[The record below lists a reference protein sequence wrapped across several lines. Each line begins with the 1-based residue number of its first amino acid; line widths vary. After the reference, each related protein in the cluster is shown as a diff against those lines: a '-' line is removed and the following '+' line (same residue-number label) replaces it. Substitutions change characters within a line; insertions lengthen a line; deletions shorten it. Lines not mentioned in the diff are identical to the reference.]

1 MFKKYRL
8 RDFDFR
14 LVILV
19 LLASG
24 FSILAVN
31 SANEAYVNRQ
41 IFGIGLG
48 LAAMLVIAFMD
59 YTWILKFSWVMYLAI
74 AGLLAFTTYSSLGE
88 SSKGAQRWI
97 EIGPISFQPSELAK
111 LVLILFFA
119 QFIMRN
125 KKNINKILTLILC
138 GILFAVPA
146 YMILDQPD
154 LSTTVVLITIFCSLL
169 FVGGLSWRYIVAAFA
184 IIIPVVG
191 VIVFLAIQ
199 PESTV
204 LENHQRQRILA
215 FIYPE
220 EYADSTAYQQI
231 NSEIAI
237 GSGQLNGK
245 GYKNNEVTSVKNG
258 RYILEPHTDFI
269 FAVIGEEFGFKGS
282 VFLIAVLFSI
292 VLECLYVA
300 YKAKD
305 TAGRLIASG
314 MAAWIGFQTFVNLG
328 VATFIL
334 PNTGL
339 PLPFI
344 SYGLTSILCLYMGI
358 GFVLNVKLQQ
368 RKNGEVFL

>member
-19 LLASG
+19 LMASCI
-24 FSILAVN
+24 SMLAVN
-31 SANEAYVNRQ
+31 SANEEYVSRQ
-41 IFGIGLG
+41 LMGIGMG
-48 LAAMLVIAFMD
+48 MAAMFIIAFMD
-59 YTWILKFSWVMYLAI
+59 YTWVLKFNWVMYVGI
-74 AGLLAFTTYSSLGE
+74 VGLLAITAYTSIGDSGG
-88 SSKGAQRWI
+88 GAQRWI
-97 EIGPISFQPSELAK
+97 EIGSLRFQPSELAK

-119 QFIMRN
+119 QFIMKN
-125 KKNINKILTLILC
+125 KKTINKITTLVLC
-138 GILFAVPA
+138 GLLFAVPA
-146 YMILDQPD
+146 YLILDQPD
-154 LSTTVVLITIFCSLL
+154 LSTTIVITVIFCVLL
-169 FVGGLSWRYIVAAFA
+169 FVGGISWRYILTAVA
-184 IIIPVVG
+184 IVVPVACLF
-191 VIVFLAIQ
+191 VFLAIQ
-199 PESTV
+199 PDNTF
-204 LENHQRQRILA
+204 LENYQKERILS

-220 EYADSTAYQQI
+220 EYADSTAYQQL
-231 NSEIAI
+231 NSVVAIA
-237 GSGQLNGK
+237 SGQMEGK

-282 VFLIAVLFSI
+282 IFLIAVLFSI

-305 TAGRLIASG
+305 TAGRLIAAG
-314 MAAWIGFQTFVNLG
+314 VAAWIGFQTFFNLG

-344 SYGLTSILCLYMGI
+344 SYGLTSVLCLYMGI
-358 GFVLNVKLQQ
+358 GFVLNVKLQP

>member
-19 LLASG
+19 LMASCI
-24 FSILAVN
+24 SMLAVN
-31 SANEAYVNRQ
+31 SANEEYVSRQ
-41 IFGIGLG
+41 LMGIGMG
-48 LAAMLVIAFMD
+48 MAAMFIIAFMD
-59 YTWILKFSWVMYLAI
+59 YTWVLKFNWVMYVGI
-74 AGLLAFTTYSSLGE
+74 VGLLAITAYTSIGDSGG
-88 SSKGAQRWI
+88 GAQRWI
-97 EIGPISFQPSELAK
+97 EIGSLRFQPSELAK

-119 QFIMRN
+119 QFIMKN
-125 KKNINKILTLILC
+125 KKTINKITTLVLC
-138 GILFAVPA
+138 GLLFAVSA
-146 YMILDQPD
+146 YLILDQPD
-154 LSTTVVLITIFCSLL
+154 LSTTIVITVIFCVLL
-169 FVGGLSWRYIVAAFA
+169 FVGGISWRYILTAVA
-184 IIIPVVG
+184 IVVPVACLF
-191 VIVFLAIQ
+191 VFLAIQ
-199 PESTV
+199 PDNTF
-204 LENHQRQRILA
+204 LENYQKERILS

-220 EYADSTAYQQI
+220 EYADSTAYQQL
-231 NSEIAI
+231 NSVVAIA
-237 GSGQLNGK
+237 SGQMEGK

-282 VFLIAVLFSI
+282 IFLIAVLFSI

-305 TAGRLIASG
+305 TAGRLIAAG
-314 MAAWIGFQTFVNLG
+314 VAAWIGFQTFFNLG

-344 SYGLTSILCLYMGI
+344 SYGLTSVLCLYMGI
-358 GFVLNVKLQQ
+358 GFVLNVKLQP

>member
-24 FSILAVN
+24 ISVMAVG
-31 SANEAYVNRQ
+31 SANESYVKTQ
-41 IFGIGLG
+41 IIGIAAGFV
-48 LAAMLVIAFMD
+48 AMLIIALFD
-59 YTWILKFSWVMYLAI
+59 YAWVLKFYWVMYVGIL
-74 AGLLAFTTYSSLGE
+74 GLLILTAYSPLGDT
-88 SSKGAQRWI
+88 SGGAQRWI
-97 EIGPISFQPSELAK
+97 DLGGIRFQPSELAK
-111 LVLILFFA
+111 IVLILFFA

-125 KKNINKILTLILC
+125 RKTLNKLTTLMVCCVLF
-138 GILFAVPA
+138 GIPA
-146 YMILDQPD
+146 YLILDQPD
-154 LSTTVVLITIFCSLL
+154 LSTTLVIVTIFGTLL
-169 FVGGLSWRYIVAAFA
+169 FVGGLSWRYILTVAGIA
-184 IIIPVVG
+184 IPVLCVF
-191 VIVFLAIQ
+191 VFLAIQ
-199 PESTV
+199 PEANL
-204 LENHQRQRILA
+204 LEDHQKERILA
-215 FIYPE
+215 FIAPE
-220 EYADSTAYQQI
+220 EYADSTAYQQN
-231 NSEIAI
+231 NSVIAI
-237 GSGQLNGK
+237 ASGRLLGK

-269 FAVIGEEFGFKGS
+269 FAVIGEELGFRGS

-314 MAAWIGFQTFVNLG
+314 VAAWIGFQTFFNLG
-328 VATFIL
+328 VTTFIL

-344 SYGLTSILCLYMGI
+344 SYGLTSVMCLYMAI

>member
-24 FSILAVN
+24 ISVMAVG
-31 SANEAYVNRQ
+31 SANESYVKTQ
-41 IFGIGLG
+41 IIGIAAGFV
-48 LAAMLVIAFMD
+48 AMLIIALFD
-59 YTWILKFSWVMYLAI
+59 YAWVLKFYWVMYVGIL
-74 AGLLAFTTYSSLGE
+74 GLLVLTAYSPLGDT
-88 SSKGAQRWI
+88 SGGAQRWI
-97 EIGPISFQPSELAK
+97 DLGGIRFQPSELAK
-111 LVLILFFA
+111 IVLILFFA

-125 KKNINKILTLILC
+125 RKTLNKLTTLMVCCVLF
-138 GILFAVPA
+138 GIPA
-146 YMILDQPD
+146 YLILDQPD
-154 LSTTVVLITIFCSLL
+154 LSTTLVIVTIFCTLL
-169 FVGGLSWRYIVAAFA
+169 FVGGLSWRYILTVAGIA
-184 IIIPVVG
+184 IPVLCVF
-191 VIVFLAIQ
+191 VFLAIQ
-199 PESTV
+199 PEANL
-204 LENHQRQRILA
+204 LEDHQKERILA
-215 FIYPE
+215 FIAPE
-220 EYADSTAYQQI
+220 EYADSTAYQQN
-231 NSEIAI
+231 NSVIAI
-237 GSGQLNGK
+237 ASGRLLGK

-269 FAVIGEEFGFKGS
+269 FAVIGEELGFRGS

-314 MAAWIGFQTFVNLG
+314 VAAWIGFQTFFNLG
-328 VATFIL
+328 VTTFIL

-344 SYGLTSILCLYMGI
+344 SYGLTSVMCLYMAI

>member
-1 MFKKYRL
+1 MLKKYRL

-24 FSILAVN
+24 ISVLSVS
-31 SANEAYVNRQ
+31 SANESYVKTQ
-41 IFGIGLG
+41 IAGIVVGFVVMIVIALFDYAWVLKFNWMMYIGVLG
-48 LAAMLVIAFMD
+48 LLV
-59 YTWILKFSWVMYLAI
+59 L
-74 AGLLAFTTYSSLGE
+74 TTYSPLG
-88 SSKGAQRWI
+88 STSGGAQRWI
-97 EIGPISFQPSELAK
+97 TLGTIRFQPSELAK
-111 LVLILFFA
+111 IVLILFFA
-119 QFIMRN
+119 QFIMKN
-125 KKNINKILTLILC
+125 KKTLNKLTTILKAC
-138 GILFAVPA
+138 VLFAAPA
-146 YMILDQPD
+146 YLIFDQPD
-154 LSTTVVLITIFCSLL
+154 LSTTLVIATIFCTLL
-169 FVGGLSWRYIVAAFA
+169 FVGGLSWRYILTVAGVA
-184 IIIPVVG
+184 IPVLAVF
-191 VIVFLAIQ
+191 VFLAIQ
-199 PESTV
+199 PEANL
-204 LENHQRQRILA
+204 LEDHQKERILA
-215 FIYPE
+215 FIAPE
-220 EYADSTAYQQI
+220 EYADSTAYQQN
-231 NSEIAI
+231 NSVIAI
-237 GSGQLNGK
+237 ASGQLLGK

-269 FAVIGEEFGFKGS
+269 FAVIGEELGFRGS

-314 MAAWIGFQTFVNLG
+314 VAAWIGFQTFFNLG

-344 SYGLTSILCLYMGI
+344 SYGLTSVMCLYMAI

>member
-24 FSILAVN
+24 ISVMAVG
-31 SANEAYVNRQ
+31 SANENYVKTQ
-41 IFGIGLG
+41 IIGIAAGFV
-48 LAAMLVIAFMD
+48 AMLVIALFD
-59 YTWILKFSWVMYLAI
+59 YAWVLKFYWVMYVGIL
-74 AGLLAFTTYSSLGE
+74 GLLVLTAYSPLGDT
-88 SSKGAQRWI
+88 SGGAQRWI
-97 EIGPISFQPSELAK
+97 NLGGIRFQPSELAK
-111 LVLILFFA
+111 IVLILFFA

-125 KKNINKILTLILC
+125 RKTLNKLTTLTVSC
-138 GILFAVPA
+138 ILFGIPV
-146 YMILDQPD
+146 YLILDQPD
-154 LSTTVVLITIFCSLL
+154 LSTTLVIVTIFCTLL
-169 FVGGLSWRYIVAAFA
+169 FVGGLSWRYILTVAGIA
-184 IIIPVVG
+184 IPVLCVF
-191 VIVFLAIQ
+191 VFLAIQ
-199 PESTV
+199 PEANL
-204 LENHQRQRILA
+204 LEEHQKERILA
-215 FIYPE
+215 FIDPE
-220 EYADSTAYQQI
+220 EYADSTAYQQN
-231 NSEIAI
+231 NSVIAI
-237 GSGQLNGK
+237 ASGRLLGK

-269 FAVIGEEFGFKGS
+269 FAVIGEELGFRGS

-305 TAGRLIASG
+305 TAGRLIAAG
-314 MAAWIGFQTFVNLG
+314 VAAWIGFQTFFNLG
-328 VATFIL
+328 VTTFIL

-344 SYGLTSILCLYMGI
+344 SYGLTSVMCLYMAI

>member
-24 FSILAVN
+24 ISVMAVG
-31 SANEAYVNRQ
+31 SANESYVKTQ
-41 IFGIGLG
+41 IIGIVVGFV
-48 LAAMLVIAFMD
+48 AMLIIALFD
-59 YTWILKFSWVMYLAI
+59 YAWVLKFYWVMYVGIL
-74 AGLLAFTTYSSLGE
+74 GLLILTAYSPLGE
-88 SSKGAQRWI
+88 TSGGAQRWI
-97 EIGPISFQPSELAK
+97 DLGGIRFQPSELAK
-111 LVLILFFA
+111 IVLILFFA

-125 KKNINKILTLILC
+125 RKTLNKLTTLMVCCVLF
-138 GILFAVPA
+138 GIPA
-146 YMILDQPD
+146 YLIFDQPD
-154 LSTTVVLITIFCSLL
+154 LSTTLVIVTIFCTLL
-169 FVGGLSWRYIVAAFA
+169 FVGGLSWRYILTVAGIA
-184 IIIPVVG
+184 IPVLCVF
-191 VIVFLAIQ
+191 VFLAIQ
-199 PESTV
+199 PEANL
-204 LENHQRQRILA
+204 LEDHQKERILA
-215 FIYPE
+215 FIAPE
-220 EYADSTAYQQI
+220 EYADSTAYQQN
-231 NSEIAI
+231 NSVIAI
-237 GSGQLNGK
+237 ASGRLLGK

-269 FAVIGEEFGFKGS
+269 FAVIGEELGFRGS

-314 MAAWIGFQTFVNLG
+314 VAAWIGFQTFFNLG
-328 VATFIL
+328 VTTFIL

-344 SYGLTSILCLYMGI
+344 SYGLTSVMCLYMAI

>member
-1 MFKKYRL
+1 MLKKYRL

-24 FSILAVN
+24 ISVLSVS
-31 SANEAYVNRQ
+31 SANESYVKTQ
-41 IFGIGLG
+41 IAGIVVGFIVMIAIALFDYAWVLKFNWMMYIGVLG
-48 LAAMLVIAFMD
+48 LLV
-59 YTWILKFSWVMYLAI
+59 L
-74 AGLLAFTTYSSLGE
+74 TTYSPLG
-88 SSKGAQRWI
+88 STSGGAQRWI
-97 EIGPISFQPSELAK
+97 TLGTIRFQPSELAK
-111 LVLILFFA
+111 IVLILFFA
-119 QFIMRN
+119 QFIMKN
-125 KKNINKILTLILC
+125 KKTLNKLTTILKAC
-138 GILFAVPA
+138 ILFAVPA
-146 YMILDQPD
+146 YLILDQPD
-154 LSTTVVLITIFCSLL
+154 LSTTLVIATIFCTLL
-169 FVGGLSWRYIVAAFA
+169 FVGGLSWRYILTVAGVA
-184 IIIPVVG
+184 IPVLAVF
-191 VIVFLAIQ
+191 VFLAIQ
-199 PESTV
+199 PEANL
-204 LENHQRQRILA
+204 LEDHQKERILA
-215 FIYPE
+215 FIAPE
-220 EYADSTAYQQI
+220 EYADSTAYQQN
-231 NSEIAI
+231 NSVIAI
-237 GSGQLNGK
+237 ASGQLLGK

-269 FAVIGEEFGFKGS
+269 FAVIGEELGFRGS

-314 MAAWIGFQTFVNLG
+314 VAAWIGFQTFFNLG

-344 SYGLTSILCLYMGI
+344 SYGLTSVMCLYMAI

>member
-1 MFKKYRL
+1 MFKKYRF
-8 RDFDFR
+8 RDFNFR

-19 LLASG
+19 FLASG
-24 FSILAVN
+24 YSILAVN

-41 IFGIGLG
+41 LFGIGLG
-48 LAAMLVIAFMD
+48 VAAMLVIAMID
-59 YTWILKFSWVMYLAI
+59 YTWILKFYWIMYGAI
-74 AGLLAFTTYSSLGE
+74 AGLLAVTTYSSLGE
-88 SSKGAQRWI
+88 STKGAQRWI
-97 EIGPISFQPSELAK
+97 EIGPITFQPSELFK
-111 LVLILFFA
+111 LILILFFA

-125 KKNINKILTLILC
+125 KKNINKIFTLILC
-138 GILFAVPA
+138 GILFAIPA

-154 LSTTVVLITIFCSLL
+154 LSTTVVIIAIFCSLL
-169 FVGGLSWRYIVAAFA
+169 FVGGLSWRYIIAAFA
-184 IIIPVVG
+184 IIVPVVG

-204 LENHQRQRILA
+204 LEPHQRQRILA

-305 TAGRLIASG
+305 TAGRLIAAG
-314 MAAWIGFQTFVNLG
+314 VGAWIGVQTFVNLG

-358 GFVLNVKLQQ
+358 GFVLNIKLQQ

>member
-24 FSILAVN
+24 ISVMAVG
-31 SANEAYVNRQ
+31 SANESYVKTQ
-41 IFGIGLG
+41 IIGIAAGFV
-48 LAAMLVIAFMD
+48 AMLVIALFD
-59 YTWILKFSWVMYLAI
+59 YAWILKFYWVMYVGIL
-74 AGLLAFTTYSSLGE
+74 GLLILTAYSPLGE
-88 SSKGAQRWI
+88 TSGGAQRWI
-97 EIGPISFQPSELAK
+97 DLGPIRFQPSELAK
-111 LVLILFFA
+111 IVLILFFA

-125 KKNINKILTLILC
+125 RKTLNKLTTLMVSCVLF
-138 GILFAVPA
+138 GIPA
-146 YMILDQPD
+146 YLIWDQPD
-154 LSTTVVLITIFCSLL
+154 LSTTLVIVTIFCTLL
-169 FVGGLSWRYIVAAFA
+169 FVGGLSWRYILT
-184 IIIPVVG
+184 VVG
-191 VIVFLAIQ
+191 IAVPVLCVFVFLAIQ
-199 PESTV
+199 PEANL
-204 LENHQRQRILA
+204 LEDHQKERILA
-215 FIYPE
+215 FIDPE
-220 EYADSTAYQQI
+220 EYADSTAYQQN
-231 NSEIAI
+231 NSVIAI
-237 GSGQLNGK
+237 ASGQLLGK

-269 FAVIGEEFGFKGS
+269 FAVIGEELGFRGS

-314 MAAWIGFQTFVNLG
+314 VAAWIGFQTFFNLG
-328 VATFIL
+328 VTTFIL

-344 SYGLTSILCLYMGI
+344 SYGLTSVMCLYMAI
-358 GFVLNVKLQQ
+358 GFVLNIKLQQ

>member
-24 FSILAVN
+24 ISVMAVG
-31 SANEAYVNRQ
+31 SANESYVKTQ
-41 IFGIGLG
+41 IIGIAAGFV
-48 LAAMLVIAFMD
+48 AMLIIALFD
-59 YTWILKFSWVMYLAI
+59 YAWVLKFYWVMYVGIL
-74 AGLLAFTTYSSLGE
+74 GLLVLTAYSPLGDT
-88 SSKGAQRWI
+88 SGGAQRWI
-97 EIGPISFQPSELAK
+97 DLGGIRFQPSELAK
-111 LVLILFFA
+111 IVLILFFA

-125 KKNINKILTLILC
+125 RKTLNKLTTLIVC
-138 GILFAVPA
+138 CVLFGFPA
-146 YMILDQPD
+146 YLILDQPD
-154 LSTTVVLITIFCSLL
+154 LSTTLVIVTIFCTLL
-169 FVGGLSWRYIVAAFA
+169 FVGGLSWRYILTVAGIA
-184 IIIPVVG
+184 IPVLCVF
-191 VIVFLAIQ
+191 VFLAIQ
-199 PESTV
+199 PEANL
-204 LENHQRQRILA
+204 LEDHQKERILA
-215 FIYPE
+215 FIAPE
-220 EYADSTAYQQI
+220 EYADSTAYQQN
-231 NSEIAI
+231 NSVIAI
-237 GSGQLNGK
+237 ASGRLLGK

-269 FAVIGEEFGFKGS
+269 FAVIGEELGFRGS

-314 MAAWIGFQTFVNLG
+314 VAAWIGFQTFFNLG
-328 VATFIL
+328 VTTFIL

-344 SYGLTSILCLYMGI
+344 SYGLTSIMCLYMAI

>member
-1 MFKKYRL
+1 MLKKYRL

-24 FSILAVN
+24 ISVLAVG
-31 SANEAYVNRQ
+31 SANEAYVKTQ
-41 IFGIGLG
+41 IAGI
-48 LAAMLVIAFMD
+48 AAGFVAMMVIALID
-59 YTWILKFSWVMYLAI
+59 YGWILKFYWVLYAGI
-74 AGLLAFTTYSSLGE
+74 IGLLLLTTYSSLGDN
-88 SSKGAQRWI
+88 SGGAQRWLYL
-97 EIGPISFQPSELAK
+97 GPIRFQPSELAK
-111 LVLILFFA
+111 IVLILFFA
-119 QFIMRN
+119 QFIMKHRKTFN
-125 KKNINKILTLILC
+125 KLTTLLYAC
-138 GILFAVPA
+138 ILFAVPA
-146 YMILDQPD
+146 YLIMDQPD
-154 LSTTVVLITIFCSLL
+154 LSTTLVIAAIFATLL
-169 FVGGLSWRYIVAAFA
+169 FVGGISWRYILTVAGIAV
-184 IIIPVVG
+184 PVLCVF
-191 VIVFLAIQ
+191 VFLAIQ
-199 PESTV
+199 PEANL
-204 LENHQRQRILA
+204 LEPHQKERILA
-215 FIYPE
+215 FIDPE
-220 EYADSTAYQQI
+220 EYADSTAYQQY
-231 NSEIAI
+231 NSVKAIA
-237 GSGQLNGK
+237 SGQLSGK

-269 FAVIGEEFGFKGS
+269 FAVIGEELGFRGS

-305 TAGRLIASG
+305 TAGRLIAAG
-314 MAAWIGFQTFVNLG
+314 VGAWIGFQTFFNLG

-344 SYGLTSILCLYMGI
+344 SYGLTSVLCLYMAI

>member
-24 FSILAVN
+24 ISVMAVG
-31 SANEAYVNRQ
+31 SANESYVKTQ
-41 IFGIGLG
+41 IIGIVAGFV
-48 LAAMLVIAFMD
+48 AMLIIALFD
-59 YTWILKFSWVMYLAI
+59 YAWVLKFYWVMYVGIL
-74 AGLLAFTTYSSLGE
+74 GLLVLTAYSPLGE
-88 SSKGAQRWI
+88 TSGGAQRWI
-97 EIGPISFQPSELAK
+97 DLGGIRFQPSELAK
-111 LVLILFFA
+111 IVLILFFA

-125 KKNINKILTLILC
+125 RKTLNKLTTLMVCCVLF
-138 GILFAVPA
+138 GIPA
-146 YMILDQPD
+146 YLILDQPD
-154 LSTTVVLITIFCSLL
+154 LSTTLVIVTIFCTLL
-169 FVGGLSWRYIVAAFA
+169 FVGGLSWRYILTVAGIA
-184 IIIPVVG
+184 IPVLCVF
-191 VIVFLAIQ
+191 VFLAIQ
-199 PESTV
+199 PEANL
-204 LENHQRQRILA
+204 LEDHQKERILA
-215 FIYPE
+215 FIAPE
-220 EYADSTAYQQI
+220 EYADSTAYQQN
-231 NSEIAI
+231 NSVIAI
-237 GSGQLNGK
+237 ASGRLLGK

-269 FAVIGEEFGFKGS
+269 FAVIGEELGFRGS

-314 MAAWIGFQTFVNLG
+314 VAAWIGFQTFFNLG
-328 VATFIL
+328 VTTFIL

-344 SYGLTSILCLYMGI
+344 SYGLTSVMCLYMAI

>member
-24 FSILAVN
+24 ISVMAVG
-31 SANEAYVNRQ
+31 SANESYVKTQ
-41 IFGIGLG
+41 IIGIVVGFV
-48 LAAMLVIAFMD
+48 AMLIIALFD
-59 YTWILKFSWVMYLAI
+59 YAWVLKFYWVMYVGIL
-74 AGLLAFTTYSSLGE
+74 GLLVLTAYSPLGDT
-88 SSKGAQRWI
+88 SGGAQRWI
-97 EIGPISFQPSELAK
+97 DFGGIRFQPSELAK
-111 LVLILFFA
+111 IVLILFFA

-125 KKNINKILTLILC
+125 RKTLNKLTTLMVCCVLF
-138 GILFAVPA
+138 GIPA
-146 YMILDQPD
+146 YLILDQPD
-154 LSTTVVLITIFCSLL
+154 LSTTLVIVTIFCTLL
-169 FVGGLSWRYIVAAFA
+169 FVGGLSWRYILTVAGIA
-184 IIIPVVG
+184 IPVLCVF
-191 VIVFLAIQ
+191 VFLAIQ
-199 PESTV
+199 PEANL
-204 LENHQRQRILA
+204 LEDHQKERILA
-215 FIYPE
+215 FIAPE
-220 EYADSTAYQQI
+220 EYADSTAYQQN
-231 NSEIAI
+231 NSVIAI
-237 GSGQLNGK
+237 ASGRLLGK

-269 FAVIGEEFGFKGS
+269 FAVIGEELGFRGS

-314 MAAWIGFQTFVNLG
+314 VAAWIGFQTFFNLG
-328 VATFIL
+328 VTTFIL

-344 SYGLTSILCLYMGI
+344 SYGLTSIMCLYMAI

>member
-19 LLASG
+19 LMASCI
-24 FSILAVN
+24 SMLAVN
-31 SANEAYVNRQ
+31 SANEEYVSRQ
-41 IFGIGLG
+41 LMGIGMG
-48 LAAMLVIAFMD
+48 MAAMFIIAFMD
-59 YTWILKFSWVMYLAI
+59 YTWVLKFNWVMYVGI
-74 AGLLAFTTYSSLGE
+74 VGLLAITAYTSIGDSGG
-88 SSKGAQRWI
+88 GAQRWI
-97 EIGPISFQPSELAK
+97 EIGSLRFQPSELAK

-119 QFIMRN
+119 QFIMKN
-125 KKNINKILTLILC
+125 KKTINKITTLVLC
-138 GILFAVPA
+138 GLLFAVSA
-146 YMILDQPD
+146 YLILDQPD
-154 LSTTVVLITIFCSLL
+154 LSTTIVITVIFCVLL
-169 FVGGLSWRYIVAAFA
+169 FVGGISWRYILTAVA
-184 IIIPVVG
+184 IVVPVACLF
-191 VIVFLAIQ
+191 VFLAIQ
-199 PESTV
+199 PDNTF
-204 LENHQRQRILA
+204 LENYQEERILS

-220 EYADSTAYQQI
+220 EYADSTAYQQL
-231 NSEIAI
+231 NSVVAIA
-237 GSGQLNGK
+237 SGQLEGK

-282 VFLIAVLFSI
+282 IFLIAVLFSI

-305 TAGRLIASG
+305 TAGRLIAAG
-314 MAAWIGFQTFVNLG
+314 VAAWIGFQTFFNLG

-344 SYGLTSILCLYMGI
+344 SYGLTSVLCLYMGI
-358 GFVLNVKLQQ
+358 GFVLNVKLQP

>member
-19 LLASG
+19 LMASCI
-24 FSILAVN
+24 SMLAVN
-31 SANEAYVNRQ
+31 SANEEYVSRQ
-41 IFGIGLG
+41 LMGIGMG
-48 LAAMLVIAFMD
+48 MAAMFIIAFMD
-59 YTWILKFSWVMYLAI
+59 YTWVLKFNWVMYVGI
-74 AGLLAFTTYSSLGE
+74 VGLLAITAYTSIGDSGG
-88 SSKGAQRWI
+88 GAQRWI
-97 EIGPISFQPSELAK
+97 EIGSLRFQPSELAK

-119 QFIMRN
+119 QFIMKN
-125 KKNINKILTLILC
+125 KKTINKITTLVLC
-138 GILFAVPA
+138 GLLFAVPA
-146 YMILDQPD
+146 YLILDQPD
-154 LSTTVVLITIFCSLL
+154 LSTTIVITVIFCVLL
-169 FVGGLSWRYIVAAFA
+169 FVGGISWRYILTAVA
-184 IIIPVVG
+184 IVVPVACLF
-191 VIVFLAIQ
+191 VFLAIQ
-199 PESTV
+199 PDNTF
-204 LENHQRQRILA
+204 LENYQKERILS

-220 EYADSTAYQQI
+220 EYADSTAYQQL
-231 NSEIAI
+231 NSVVAIA
-237 GSGQLNGK
+237 SGQLEGK

-282 VFLIAVLFSI
+282 IFVIAVLFSI

-305 TAGRLIASG
+305 TAGRLIAAG
-314 MAAWIGFQTFVNLG
+314 VAAWIGFQTFFNLG

-344 SYGLTSILCLYMGI
+344 SYGLTSVLCLYMGI
-358 GFVLNVKLQQ
+358 GFVLNVKLQP

>member
-24 FSILAVN
+24 ISVMAVG
-31 SANEAYVNRQ
+31 SANESYVKTQ
-41 IFGIGLG
+41 IIGIVAGFV
-48 LAAMLVIAFMD
+48 AMLVIALFD
-59 YTWILKFSWVMYLAI
+59 YAWVLKFYWVMYVGIL
-74 AGLLAFTTYSSLGE
+74 GLLVLTAYSPLGDT
-88 SSKGAQRWI
+88 SGGAQRWI
-97 EIGPISFQPSELAK
+97 DLGGIRFQPSELAK
-111 LVLILFFA
+111 IVLILFFA

-125 KKNINKILTLILC
+125 KKTLNKLTTLLIA
-138 GILFAVPA
+138 GVLFAVPA
-146 YMILDQPD
+146 YLILDQPD
-154 LSTTVVLITIFCSLL
+154 LSTTLVIVTIFCTLL
-169 FVGGLSWRYIVAAFA
+169 FVGGLSWRYILTVAGIA
-184 IIIPVVG
+184 IPVLSVF
-191 VIVFLAIQ
+191 VFLAIQ
-199 PESTV
+199 PEANL
-204 LENHQRQRILA
+204 LEDHQKERILA
-215 FIYPE
+215 FIAPE
-220 EYADSTAYQQI
+220 EYADSTAYQQN
-231 NSEIAI
+231 NSVIAI
-237 GSGQLNGK
+237 ASGRLLGK

-269 FAVIGEEFGFKGS
+269 FAVIGEELGFRGS
-282 VFLIAVLFSI
+282 VFLVAVLFSI

-305 TAGRLIASG
+305 TAGRLIACG
-314 MAAWIGFQTFVNLG
+314 VAAWIGFQTFFNLG

-344 SYGLTSILCLYMGI
+344 SYGLTSVLCLYMSS

>member
-24 FSILAVN
+24 ISVMAVG
-31 SANEAYVNRQ
+31 SANESYVKTQ
-41 IFGIGLG
+41 IIGIVVGFV
-48 LAAMLVIAFMD
+48 AMLIIALFD
-59 YTWILKFSWVMYLAI
+59 YAWVLKFYWVMYVGIL
-74 AGLLAFTTYSSLGE
+74 GLLVLTAYSPLGDT
-88 SSKGAQRWI
+88 SGGAQRWI
-97 EIGPISFQPSELAK
+97 DLGGIRFQPSELAK
-111 LVLILFFA
+111 IVLILFFA

-125 KKNINKILTLILC
+125 RKTLNKLTTLMVCCVLF
-138 GILFAVPA
+138 GIPA
-146 YMILDQPD
+146 YLIFDQPD
-154 LSTTVVLITIFCSLL
+154 LSTTLVIVTIFCTLL
-169 FVGGLSWRYIVAAFA
+169 FVGGLSWRYILTVAGIA
-184 IIIPVVG
+184 IPVLCVF
-191 VIVFLAIQ
+191 VFLAIQ
-199 PESTV
+199 PEANL
-204 LENHQRQRILA
+204 LEDHQKERILA
-215 FIYPE
+215 FIAPE
-220 EYADSTAYQQI
+220 EYADSTAYQQN
-231 NSEIAI
+231 NSVIAI
-237 GSGQLNGK
+237 ASGRLLGK

-269 FAVIGEEFGFKGS
+269 FAVIGEELGFRGS

-314 MAAWIGFQTFVNLG
+314 VAAWIGFQTFFNLG
-328 VATFIL
+328 VTTFIL

-344 SYGLTSILCLYMGI
+344 SYGLTSVMCLYMAI